1 MIKTNLGICFS
12 NKESKQQMKQVGPFK
27 LVKIN
32 NAKVIKQGNN
42 LWKNFWE
49 LKQASKA
56 RYNHL
61 RPSGLSTSIQWIRYP
76 MSYQE
81 WDMWIHG

>member
-1 MIKTNLGICFS
+1 MEQI
-12 NKESKQQMKQVGPFK
+12 GPFK
-27 LVKIN
+27 IVKIN
-32 NAKVIKQGNN
+32 NVKIKKNGYNQ
-42 LWKNFWE
+42 WKNLCE

-61 RPSGLSTSIQWIRYP
+61 RPSGLSINTQWIRYP
-76 MSYQE
+76 TSYQE